1 MFKGLNIFQVIK
13 IFKYKILFKLIMFK
27 DKRFLSWRRK
37 SIEQKR
43 KNMRKKSIELKK
55 QNFLLKMQKKR
66 AFQKFKCLIF
76 KCRKKKAK
84 KKMKYIT
91 NSQQTFIQKSK
102 DHKKNNLFYI
112 IDARFAKRGLDMPY
126 SVDRWIFED

>member
-1 MFKGLNIFQVIK
+1 
-13 IFKYKILFKLIMFK
+13 MFK

-37 SIEQKR
+37 SIDQKR

-76 KCRKKKAK
+76 KCKKKSK
-84 KKMKYIT
+84 QTKYST
-91 NSQQTFIQKSK
+91 KYKLKSHEKFIQENNFSNYQNKKISKSIKKEKYKNTNRHK
-102 DHKKNNLFYI
+102 DNLFYI
-112 IDARFAKRGLDMPY
+112 IDARFEKRGLDMPY
-126 SVDRWIFED
+126 SVERWIIED